1 MELELKGVADAI
13 ITFVREHRAW
23 AGPIVLLLAF
33 GESIAFVSL
42 ILPFWGMLIALGV
55 MIGGNV
61 GSVEFWTILT
71 CAAVGAALGDWVSY
85 WLGRHYH
92 EQIAA
97 MWPLSKYPNMLPRG
111 RAFFQKWGAWAIVL
125 GRFSGPLRASVP
137 IVAGAVEMSKPLFQF
152 ANWTSAFLWAGVL
165 LLFGDGVGRTW
176 GMISKALGLG

>member
-42 ILPFWGMLIALGV
+42 ILPFWGMLVALGV

-85 WLGRHYH
+85 WLGQHYH
-92 EQIAA
+92 EQIARDVA
-97 MWPLSKYPNMLPRG
+97 AEQVSRPAAARARLLPEVGCLGDRARPLLRSVACLRADRRG
-111 RAFFQKWGAWAIVL
+111 RRRNAETDVPVRQLDL
-125 GRFSGPLRASVP
+125 GVPVGWRA
-137 IVAGAVEMSKPLFQF
+137 AV
-152 ANWTSAFLWAGVL
+152 V
-165 LLFGDGVGRTW
+165 R
-176 GMISKALGLG
+176 